1 MSEPPIPARYPYVH
15 VAVSQADAELASYE
29 LWELGANGI
38 EERDASTMNTPD
50 AGEALTLVASFLE
63 ERDAHA
69 AAEAVSAR
77 WAARVCFVEGNG
89 WREAYKVYFKATRI
103 GSRLVVRPP
112 WEAYAAAEGDVV
124 LTLDPG
130 MAFGTGTHET
140 TRLVLEALESHVR
153 AGMRVLDVGCGSG
166 ILAIASLLLGAGSAL
181 AIDVDPEAV
190 RVAAENAEINGVAE
204 RCRVERASS
213 AVAGEPIAHGERYP
227 LVLANIETRVLV
239 PAASA
244 LMACVEPGGVL
255 ILSGILG
262 PERDR
267 VLAAY
272 DALQPLAI
280 RQMGDW
286 VALVLRGPGSGGGD
300 ERS

>member
-1 MSEPPIPARYPYVH
+1 MSEPVVLARYPYVH
-15 VAVSQADAELASYE
+15 VAVPQADVELASAE
-29 LWELGANGI
+29 LWELGASGI

-63 ERDAHA
+63 EADAQV
-69 AAEAVSAR
+69 AAEAVSDR
-77 WAARVCFVEGNG
+77 WAARVCFVEGDD

-112 WEAYAAAEGDVV
+112 WEDYAARDGDVV

-140 TRLVLEALESHVR
+140 TRLVLEALEGQVR
-153 AGMRVLDVGCGSG
+153 SGMSVLDVGCGSG
-166 ILAIASLLLGAGSAL
+166 ILAIAALLLGAGRAL
-181 AIDVDPEAV
+181 AIDLDPEAV
-190 RVAAENAEINGVAE
+190 RVAAENCAINGLAD
-204 RCRVERASS
+204 RCRVERAS
-213 AVAGEPIAHGERYP
+213 GDGRDQPLAHGERYP

-239 PAASA
+239 PAAGA
-244 LMACVEPGGVL
+244 LTACLQPAGVL
-255 ILSGILG
+255 ILSGILA

-272 DALQPLAI
+272 APLQTLAVCEL
-280 RQMGDW
+280 GGW
-286 VALVLRGPGSGGGD
+286 VALVLQRAGGD
-300 ERS
+300 DERG

>member
-1 MSEPPIPARYPYVH
+1 MNEPVVPARYPYVH
-15 VAVSQADAELASYE
+15 VAVPQADAELASAE
-29 LWELGANGI
+29 LWELGASGI
-38 EERDASTMNTPD
+38 EERDASTMNRPD
-50 AGEALTLVASFLE
+50 EGQALTLVASFLHE
-63 ERDAHA
+63 GDAQLA
-69 AAEAVSAR
+69 ARAVSDR
-77 WAARVCFVEGNG
+77 WAARVCFVEGDD
-89 WREAYKVYFKATRI
+89 WRERYKVYFKATRI

-112 WEAYAAAEGDVV
+112 WEAYSAHDRDVV

-140 TRLVLEALESHVR
+140 TRLVLEALEEYVR
-153 AGMRVLDVGCGSG
+153 AGMDVLDVGCGSG
-166 ILAIASLLLGAGSAL
+166 ILAIAALLLGAGRAL

-190 RVAAENAEINGVAE
+190 RVAAENCAINGVAD
-204 RCRVERASS
+204 RCRVERAD
-213 AVAGEPIAHGERYP
+213 GEATAEPLAHGQRYP

-244 LMACVEPGGVL
+244 LIACVEPAGVL
-255 ILSGILG
+255 ILSGILA

-272 DALQPLAI
+272 APLQML
-280 RQMGDW
+280 RVRTLGEW
-286 VALVLRGPGSGGGD
+286 VAIVLRRADSGGGH

>member
-1 MSEPPIPARYPYVH
+1 MSEPVLPARYPYVH
-15 VAVSQADAELASYE
+15 VAVAQADLELASAE
-29 LWELGANGI
+29 LWELGASGI

-50 AGEALTLVASFLE
+50 PGAPLTLVASFLE
-63 ERDAHA
+63 EADAHVA
-69 AAEAVSAR
+69 ARAVSDR
-77 WAARVCFVEGNG
+77 WAARVCFVDGND
-89 WREAYKVYFKATRI
+89 WREAYKAYFNATRI

-112 WEAYAAAEGDVV
+112 WEAYAARDGDVV

-140 TRLVLEALESHVR
+140 TRLVLTELEDQVR
-153 AGMRVLDVGCGSG
+153 AGMSVLDIGCGSG
-166 ILAIASLLLGAGSAL
+166 ILAIAALLLGGDRAL

-190 RVAAENAEINGVAE
+190 RVAAENCAINGVAD
-204 RCRVERASS
+204 RCRVECVSGA
-213 AVAGEPIAHGERYP
+213 AAGEPLAHGQRYP

-244 LMACVEPGGVL
+244 LIACLLPGGVL

-272 DALQPLAI
+272 ASLETLAV
-280 RQMGDW
+280 RELGEW
-286 VALVLRGPGSGGGD
+286 VALVLRRDSGGGD
-300 ERS
+300 ERG

>member
-1 MSEPPIPARYPYVH
+1 MSEPVVLARYPYVH
-15 VAVSQADAELASYE
+15 VAVPQADVELASAE
-29 LWELGANGI
+29 LWELGASGI

-50 AGEALTLVASFLE
+50 AGEPLTLVASFQQE
-63 ERDAHA
+63 ADAHA
-69 AAEAVSAR
+69 AAKAVSDR
-77 WAARVCFVEGNG
+77 WAARVCFVEGDD
-89 WREAYKVYFKATRI
+89 WREAYKAYFKPTRI
-103 GSRLVVRPP
+103 GARLVVRPP
-112 WEAYAAAEGDVV
+112 WEPYLARDSDAV

-140 TRLVLEALESHVR
+140 TRLVLSALEDHVR
-153 AGMRVLDVGCGSG
+153 AGMEVLDVGCGSG
-166 ILAIASLLLGAGSAL
+166 ILAIAALLLGAGRAL

-190 RVAAENAEINGVAE
+190 RVAAQNCAINGVAD
-204 RCRVERASS
+204 RCRVERASGD
-213 AVAGEPIAHGERYP
+213 ATGDPMAHGRRYP

-244 LMACVEPGGVL
+244 LIACVEPAGVL

-262 PERDR
+262 SERDR

-272 DALQPLAI
+272 APLQTLAV
-280 RQMGDW
+280 RELGEW
-286 VALVLRGPGSGGGD
+286 VAIVLRRGRD